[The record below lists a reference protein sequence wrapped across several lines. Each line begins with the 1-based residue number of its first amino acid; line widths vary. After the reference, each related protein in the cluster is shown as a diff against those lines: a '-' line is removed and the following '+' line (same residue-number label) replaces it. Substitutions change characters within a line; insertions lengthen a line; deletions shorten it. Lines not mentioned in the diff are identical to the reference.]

1 MRFKDR
7 TDAGRRLADRLRA
20 LREAAVVYALPR
32 GGVVLGVIVAR
43 QLKAPLDLMIARKI
57 GHPLAPEYAIA
68 AVTEDGALLGNPAE
82 LAEVD
87 ERWLRQRIHAERE
100 EAHRRRVLYMA
111 GRLPHPVEGKTAVIV
126 DDGVATG
133 LTLRAAIRDVLRRHP
148 RRIVVAV
155 PVIPP
160 DVADVV
166 REEIDEL
173 ITLDSS
179 AYLGAVGAYYDDF
192 APVEDDEVAALMR
205 TVEEPKVRTPE
216 LV

>member
-1 MRFKDR
+1 
-7 TDAGRRLADRLRA
+7 
-20 LREAAVVYALPR
+20 
-32 GGVVLGVIVAR
+32 VVLGAIVAKR
-43 QLKAPLDLMIARKI
+43 LRAPLDLVIARKI
-57 GHPLAPEYAIA
+57 GHPLAPEYAIG
-68 AVTEDGALLGNPAE
+68 AVTEDGPLLGNRAE

-100 EAHRRRVLYMA
+100 EAHRRRALYMA
-111 GRLPHPVEGKTAVIV
+111 GRQPHPVKDKTAVIV

-133 LTLRAAIRDVLRRHP
+133 LTLRAALGDVLRRHP

-160 DVADVV
+160 DVAAVV
-166 REEIDEL
+166 REEVDEL

-192 APVEDDEVAALMR
+192 APVEDEEVAALMR
-205 TVEEPKVRTPE
+205 TVEEPEVRTPE